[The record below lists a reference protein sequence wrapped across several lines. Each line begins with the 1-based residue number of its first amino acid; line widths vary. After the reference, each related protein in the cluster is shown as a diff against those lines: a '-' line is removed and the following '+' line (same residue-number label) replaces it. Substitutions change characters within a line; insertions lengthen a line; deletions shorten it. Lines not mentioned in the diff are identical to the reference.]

1 MSTSTIYPNPRCSN
15 SRSALALIRSQ
26 GIEPEVIEYLRSP
39 PDRPTLLALIAA
51 TGQPTLALVRTKEAL
66 FTELGLDAPG
76 VTDAQLVDAMLL
88 HPILINR
95 PIVVTPRGAR
105 LCRPAEQV
113 LEVLPAQD

>member
-1 MSTSTIYPNPRCSN
+1 MNTVTLFHNPRCST
-15 SRSALALIRSQ
+15 SRNALALLRER
-26 GIEPEVIEYLRSP
+26 GIEPHIVDYLKSP
-39 PDRPTLLALIAA
+39 PTREQWQALGQA
-51 TGQPTLALVRTKEAL
+51 TGEPLHGLLRTKEAL